1 MDTDSF
7 VLSVNKKDIMI
18 DLKNFEDLLD
28 LTNLNETH
36 ELSIKRNRKT
46 WKKIKDRSKKIFA

>member
-7 VLSVNKKDIMI
+7 VLGVNTKDIMI

-36 ELSIKRNRKT
+36 ELSINKNRKR
-46 WKKIKDRSKKIFA
+46 WKNLKYRFQKIFA

>member
-28 LTNLNETH
+28 LTNSNETH
-36 ELSIKRNRKT
+36 ELSIKRSRKT
-46 WKKIKDRSKKIFA
+46 WKNLKYRFQKIFA